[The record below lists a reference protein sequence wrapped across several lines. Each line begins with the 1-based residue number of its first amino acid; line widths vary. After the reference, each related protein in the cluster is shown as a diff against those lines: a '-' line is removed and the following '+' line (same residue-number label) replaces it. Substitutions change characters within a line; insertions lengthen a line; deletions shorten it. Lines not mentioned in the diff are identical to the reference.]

1 MINVRVCKKRIAILS
16 KTQIQKGWPE
26 IYIYMKNK
34 MAISAPDH
42 DKANADMTPITNV
55 RLSTVSTGRN

>member
-16 KTQIQKGWPE
+16 KTQIQKEWPE

-34 MAISAPDH
+34 MAISAP